1 MLGNPIALISAEDF
15 ELFAP
20 DVSDEAL
27 EAAAGDA
34 RGLFCSCG
42 GCNSACTNGSQ

>member
-1 MLGNPIALISAEDF
+1 MI
-15 ELFAP
+15 
-20 DVSDEAL
+20 DVSNQHNPLEELSLFYTEISDDEL

-42 GCNSACTNGSQ
+42 GCNSACTNGSR